1 MIQNCAAYLLAQYR
15 PSFCFK
21 IKMSALVYT
30 HFGDPLGTPI
40 NWRDSE
46 SISVETLY
54 EYIKKKY
61 CDLDPPHQREI
72 VHDLQWKQGIISS
85 IMGEAPADIPALRWH
100 PVKGGGGRKIR
111 VSLDGKQ
118 RLSAIIE
125 FKENN
130 FKWRGK
136 YYKHDNLPS
145 LSPEERTRVDDFKII
160 NKTTN
165 RTLTPE
171 EILNSFNKFQQT
183 QQTRLGE
190 RLHAVTGGTL
200 SVEMDK
206 IMDEHKIAINT
217 LFSEKLQKRFHPL
230 EIYVKCFFYFRF
242 GIDVRA
248 ENDSIQK
255 MWERQMS
262 ADYERPSEHYMH
274 RFATL
279 MRRTLYILCHRKCAN
294 VVRKKSK
301 ILQIFLLM
309 KWSYPQRALRD
320 EHLEF
325 ILENLGELVTNP
337 EYGIVAG
344 NHGAHISRF
353 EYLKGKTQAAEFKDA
368 SSGEDGV

>member
-1 MIQNCAAYLLAQYR
+1 MRLANCQ
-15 PSFCFK
+15 
-21 IKMSALVYT
+21 V
-30 HFGDPLGTPI
+30 PI
-40 NWRDSE
+40 RGVPWGQKN
-46 SISVETLY
+46 TA
-54 EYIKKKY
+54 
-61 CDLDPPHQREI
+61 CHQT
-72 VHDLQWKQGIISS
+72 V
-85 IMGEAPADIPALRWH
+85 
-100 PVKGGGGRKIR
+100 
-111 VSLDGKQ
+111 
-118 RLSAIIE
+118 
-125 FKENN
+125 F
-130 FKWRGK
+130 
-136 YYKHDNLPS
+136 
-145 LSPEERTRVDDFKII
+145 
-160 NKTTN
+160 
-165 RTLTPE
+165 
-171 EILNSFNKFQQT
+171 
-183 QQTRLGE
+183 
-190 RLHAVTGGTL
+190 
-200 SVEMDK
+200 
-206 IMDEHKIAINT
+206 
-217 LFSEKLQKRFHPL
+217 
-230 EIYVKCFFYFRF
+230 F

-279 MRRTLYILCHRKCAN
+279 MRRTFYILCHRKCAN